1 MDNKPMSMLD
11 AFLALEDVKD
21 EDVFTEKE
29 IKKIKGL
36 RRLKEAKDFA
46 VNNSL
51 DMDKAEDFIEEGKQK
66 EDVELTVIDP
76 DADTVDHLKNNSEY
90 VGQYLLKCRACQ
102 NTKFIDGDKLNATTL
117 EGEDFERYNV
127 EDECPHCHSVGK
139 GFELIGQVG
148 KVPEAEPEVEV
159 PNDSLTDDEVK
170 FDNDLVDQEP
180 EVNPEVPEV
189 TPEEDEEPAA
199 ELDYDE
205 TTAEDD
211 TADMEAP
218 QLGDEVSDEVE
229 YDDTEEKP
237 VEEPE
242 EEHKDD
248 SLTND
253 EIDKYFGFELED
265 EPKKEE
271 KKEESLEEDIDEE
284 EIMSEHLDEFLDH
297 IVEPWDIEDVVVIN
311 LDDDEKT
318 VFSGSF
324 EDLPETIKDSEFASF
339 NVGEGRLTVN
349 VDITDDAEPTLRD
362 ALAMFDDDFND
373 KIDIWD
379 QSTGD
384 NVFTGTKETCLQ
396 EYGDSAFLSFEAP
409 EKLVLNLRNVEM
421 TYFENVEVPMKEG
434 LDLSVPED
442 ELIYNVFVEN
452 GFRDSR
458 IDKKDTPEFWIAQCI
473 RNKDDLDVIYK
484 NYIFNKGSDLIR
496 QFKEV
501 TGYKD
506 EIERKADEYLFDPE
520 EEKNFVEDDP
530 EAAHQE
536 ALDKLRNEKAY
547 AVIYG
552 YQDKGEFVKL
562 PEPMVVMSFRE
573 LNMARELLERKYNFT
588 GSLRCVYN
596 ESYTEEFDVKTNQ
609 DLQHAIKECKENNWD
624 YKVERSLTEGYKYK
638 VTREILSEEVI
649 KQPIKEEKVEEPT
662 EQKVS
667 EPEEKEF
674 NEKEFE
680 KFINEWFD
688 KNVEETQTFECTEG
702 FIEEDGSIC
711 LEGYLNLT
719 EGQTKP
725 VSFKLKENL
734 NEGVSDKQ
742 SYTVT
747 SDCLTESLIC
757 ESPYLWCH
765 AGFEADTEDEV
776 KNFRNKYLK
785 PDEDCVEKPTF
796 YFNEDKKCWQVS
808 FCTFDIK
815 DDVDHEEVFKLSRE
829 SANKY
834 FKD

>member
-1 MDNKPMSMLD
+1 MDNKHMSMLD

-21 EDVFTEKE
+21 EDVFTEKQ
-29 IKKIKGL
+29 IKGL

-46 VNNSL
+46 VNNSF

-76 DADTVDHLKNNSEY
+76 DADTVEHLKNNSEY

-148 KVPEAEPEVEV
+148 KVPEAQPEVEV
-159 PNDSLTDDEVK
+159 PNDSLTNDEVK

-180 EVNPEVPEV
+180 EVPEAPIES
-189 TPEEDEEPAA
+189 EDKQGVEADA
-199 ELDYDE
+199 DLDYNE
-205 TTAEDD
+205 TTIEDD
-211 TADMEAP
+211 TVDMDEP
-218 QLGDEVSDEVE
+218 KLGDEVSDEVE

-237 VEEPE
+237 EESKE
-242 EEHKDD
+242 D
-248 SLTND
+248 SLTD
-253 EIDKYFGFELED
+253 TEIDDYFGFDLE

-271 KKEESLEEDIDEE
+271 KKEESLEEDIDDEK
-284 EIMSEHLDEFLDH
+284 EIMSEHLDEFLEH
-297 IVEPWDIEDVVVIN
+297 IVEPENIEDVVVID
-311 LDDDEKT
+311 LDNDEET

-324 EDLPETIKDSEFASF
+324 EDLPETIKDSEFVSF
-339 NVGEGRLTVN
+339 NVGEGRLIVN
-349 VDITDDAEPTLRD
+349 VDITDDTKPTLKD

-373 KIDIWD
+373 QIDIWD

-396 EYGDSAFLSFEAP
+396 EYGDSSFLSFEAP
-409 EKLVLNLRNVEM
+409 ERLVLNLRNVEI
-421 TYFENVEVPMKEG
+421 TEGLEVSMKEG

-458 IDKKDTPEFWIAQCI
+458 MDKEGTPEFWIAQCI

-484 NYIFNKGSDLIR
+484 NYIFNKDSDLIR

-506 EIERKADEYLFDPE
+506 DVERKADEYTFDPE
-520 EEKNFVEDDP
+520 EEKNFVEDDV

-552 YQDKGEFVKL
+552 YQDKGQFVKL
-562 PEPMVVMSFRE
+562 PEPMVVMSYRE

-609 DLQHAIKECKENNWD
+609 DLHNAIKECKENKWD
-624 YKVERSLTEGYKYK
+624 YKVEKSLTEGYKYK
-638 VTREILSEEVI
+638 LTREVLPEGII
-649 KQPIKEEKVEEPT
+649 KQQLKEEFEEPK
-662 EQKVS
+662 EQEFNDV
-667 EPEEKEF
+667 PEEKEF

-734 NEGVSDKQ
+734 NEASSDKQ
-742 SYTVT
+742 YYIVT
-747 SDCLTESLIC
+747 SESLTEELNYNI
-757 ESPYLWCH
+757 
-765 AGFEADTEDEV
+765 
-776 KNFRNKYLK
+776 
-785 PDEDCVEKPTF
+785 
-796 YFNEDKKCWQVS
+796 
-808 FCTFDIK
+808 
-815 DDVDHEEVFKLSRE
+815 
-829 SANKY
+829 
-834 FKD
+834 